1 MNLQPETVYIV
12 DDDPEVCRA
21 VGRLVRGAGYDVREF
36 NSAHD
41 FLLGHE
47 PDPPGCLLLDL
58 TMPDLD
64 GLELQRCLAASGCHR
79 PIVFLTANYDVQNTV
94 RAMKAGAVNFLTKPV
109 DRDELM
115 AALAEAFAVDAA
127 ERAGWEARNTIA
139 GRLATLTPRERQV
152 LEKVVA
158 GRLKSR
164 SPPSW
169 EQWKKPSRSTGRASC
184 RSCTQLLSSNSLK
197 SHSSPGS
204 RVSAAIPTPEVDR
217 DQGPIAAEDDRC
229 KMVHGSDAVAICR

>member
-1 MNLQPETVYIV
+1 MSLQPETVFIV
-12 DDDPEVCRA
+12 DDDPDVCRA
-21 VGRLVRGAGYDVREF
+21 VGRLVRGAGYEVREF
-36 NSAHD
+36 NSGHD
-41 FLLGHE
+41 FLLAHD
-47 PDPPGCLLLDL
+47 PDPPGCVLLDL

-115 AALAEAFAVDAA
+115 AALAEALALDAA
-127 ERAGWEARNTIA
+127 ERAEWEARTTIA

-158 GRLKSR
+158 GRLNK
-164 SPPSW
+164 
-169 EQWKKPSRSTGRASC
+169 Q
-184 RSCTQLLSSNSLK
+184 
-197 SHSSPGS
+197 
-204 RVSAAIPTPEVDR
+204 
-217 DQGPIAAEDDRC
+217 IAAELGTVE
-229 KMVHGSDAVAICR
+229 KTIKVHRARVMQKLHATSLIQLVEIAQLAGLKGERGSAGAGA